1 MPSFS
6 EYYWAGRRGHLIG
19 VGGVSMSPLAEVL
32 AEAGL
37 VITGSDMN
45 ASVSTDELIEQ
56 GIPVAIGHRAENI
69 EDKEKRLEAIGKNDR
84 PMQPEEFNCCME
96 TAQLNYEMVKEEKSF
111 IIRRK

>member
-45 ASVSTDELIEQ
+45 EGANVAHLRAL
-56 GIPVAIGHRAENI
+56 GIPVFIGHRAENI
-69 EDKEKRLEAIGKNDR
+69 VDAERFVRGLRYSSKQHVFSLLIVNFIEIYRSFLYRIR
-84 PMQPEEFNCCME
+84 P
-96 TAQLNYEMVKEEKSF
+96 
-111 IIRRK
+111 

>member
-19 VGGVSMSPLAEVL
+19 VDGVSMSPLAEVL

-45 ASVSTDELIEQ
+45 EGANVAHLRSL
-56 GIPVAIGHRAENI
+56 GIPVFIGHRAENI
-69 EDKEKRLEAIGKNDR
+69 PADAEFVVRTAAVHDENPEIVEAH
-84 PMQPEEFNCCME
+84 
-96 TAQLNYEMVKEEKSF
+96 
-111 IIRRK
+111 RRGFFLA

>member
-45 ASVSTDELIEQ
+45 EGANVAHLRSLGITAIRSAS
-56 GIPVAIGHRAENI
+56 PVRTA
-69 EDKEKRLEAIGKNDR
+69 KRRR
-84 PMQPEEFNCCME
+84 PPCAR
-96 TAQLNYEMVKEEKSF
+96 TSSWPPSATRPL
-111 IIRRK
+111 

>member
-45 ASVSTDELIEQ
+45 EGAN
-56 GIPVAIGHRAENI
+56 VAHLRSLGEHPGGRRICRPHRRRA
-69 EDKEKRLEAIGKNDR
+69 
-84 PMQPEEFNCCME
+84 
-96 TAQLNYEMVKEEKSF
+96 
-111 IIRRK
+111 RRKPGDR